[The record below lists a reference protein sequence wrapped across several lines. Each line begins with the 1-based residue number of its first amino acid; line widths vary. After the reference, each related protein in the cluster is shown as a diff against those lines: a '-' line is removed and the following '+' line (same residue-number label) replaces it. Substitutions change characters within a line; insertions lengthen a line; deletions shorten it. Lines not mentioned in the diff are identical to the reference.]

1 MIKFLPWSR
10 LARYSGREVYTHGLV
25 SCLFVKGSSDGGGAA
40 AAAAT
45 IGAISVLSSLPTRLS
60 KWASSLE
67 QEASRDKASWHL
79 ARLPP
84 HRVRHGLSL
93 QPMSETSTGLVKNGG
108 PTAACVKRRLTA
120 FIDGLLMSLLSQDP
134 AIASFLVSLNPSSKG
149 NGCQMGHGLVIPRFR
164 SRFWLMKD

>member
-1 MIKFLPWSR
+1 M
-10 LARYSGREVYTHGLV
+10 
-25 SCLFVKGSSDGGGAA
+25 FVKGSSDGGGGGAAA

-84 HRVRHGLSL
+84 HRVRHGLRL
-93 QPMSETSTGLVKNGG
+93 QPSSETSTGLVKNGG
-108 PTAACVKRRLTA
+108 ANCCMRGKETDRFNRWASYVLARPGSRHRKLFGFTE
-120 FIDGLLMSLLSQDP
+120 
-134 AIASFLVSLNPSSKG
+134 SFLKGKWVSNGPWLGYSKI
-149 NGCQMGHGLVIPRFR
+149 QKQI
-164 SRFWLMKD
+164 